1 MLFINECDNMIKH
14 DKSAFELLYIYF
26 KDNIINKKFKK
37 YYFELGIYN
46 NIETLEP
53 YKHTNIYQL

>member
-1 MLFINECDNMIKH
+1 MIKH